1 MGDSDASGALAR
13 VQRAKRADQTALSV
27 TGTKL
32 LLFAIQLT
40 LVGAFVGQLALLVFA
55 AVPLG
60 LLGLVVDG

>member
-13 VQRAKRADQTALSV
+13 VRRAKRNSGAPSI

-40 LVGAFVGQLALLVFA
+40 LVAGLFDGLEPLAYASV
-55 AVPLG
+55 VLG
-60 LLGLVVDG
+60 LLGLIVAE